1 MNLNGVTDMLRR
13 TPVALAVLDLTSN
26 RLSLVNGAFAALLRL
41 DASEATGI
49 DVLSMVAAEDSATVE
64 RLLVG
69 VASGLIDSCQG
80 RGRLRSPSGEIV
92 DVVASIRPLDA
103 TKPRAHALLVA
114 APANGTPVGEP
125 WPTTLE
131 TQQVAFGA
139 VDHDWRFSEMSAD
152 AAALLDWNL
161 DDCRGTPLQAVVHP
175 EDLSLLLLTLG
186 RSSAGRRASATHLRV
201 RGLQDAW
208 TPVRLAVSPLCE
220 HSPCRFALAL
230 WCGLPGEDIESAE
243 DRAARLEGHL
253 WRIAIE
259 AQAAGINV
267 ARSSQSWSGDPAWR
281 GLSRRQS
288 EILRRLT
295 RGERIAAIAR
305 DLFVSQST
313 VRNHLAAIYRKVGV
327 HSQSELLA
335 RVMPGHQGAS
345 QPASLTARR
354 P

>member
-1 MNLNGVTDMLRR
+1 MLRR

-41 DASEATGI
+41 DASEATGL
-49 DVLSMVAAEDSATVE
+49 DVLSILTLEDSQIVE
-64 RLLVG
+64 RVLAG

-80 RGRLRSPSGEIV
+80 RGRLHSPRGEII

-103 TKPRAHALLVA
+103 SKPRAQALLVA
-114 APANGTPVGEP
+114 APANGTPLDEP
-125 WPTTLE
+125 WSATLE
-131 TQQVAFGA
+131 ANQVAFGA

-152 AAALLDWNL
+152 AGTLLGWNL
-161 DDCRGTPLQAVVHP
+161 DDCRGTALQAVVHP
-175 EDLSLLLLTLG
+175 DDLSLLLLTLG
-186 RSSAGRRASATHLRV
+186 RSSTERRATATHLRV
-201 RGLQDAW
+201 RGSHDEW
-208 TPVRLAVSPLCE
+208 TPVRLVVSPLCE

-230 WCGLPGEDIESAE
+230 WCVLPGEDVESAD
-243 DRAARLEGHL
+243 DRATRLEGHL
-253 WRIAIE
+253 WRIAVE
-259 AQAAGINV
+259 AQAAGINDSL
-267 ARSSQSWSGDPAWR
+267 SSSWRWSDDPALR

-295 RGERIAAIAR
+295 RGERIAGIAG

-335 RVMPGHQGAS
+335 WVMPATKEHHD
-345 QPASLTARR
+345 RHR
-354 P
+354 